1 MTTATRPAAELRRE
15 LADALA
21 AEGLLR
27 PGRWHAAFAAVPR
40 EIFVSAFHTHRPGD
54 PEYLAAVHSDEPLL
68 GVRPGTAAA
77 MLEALGE
84 GLPDRGRVLEVG
96 QGNGYGA
103 ALLCHGLGNE
113 RVVSLATEAAAAR
126 MARASAAP
134 TVVLGDPARGCP
146 EHAPFAGVLAVCT
159 GGRVPAAWAAQV
171 VPGGNLVVALR
182 LGVAVL
188 TVREDGS
195 AAGRFL
201 PVLDRPSAVTP
212 PAARSYIPALLVP
225 LGRQADVGVPADPG
239 GDMARFLGALAQ
251 PDVHELSLIDAD
263 GRRLYGLVHPAGE
276 SWARLAPRDDGTAS
290 IQYDGP
296 RDLWAERAALLADW
310 TAAGR
315 PGPERYGLT
324 VGADGSH
331 RLWLDS
337 PDDERARLLPPP
349 SERRA

>member
-1 MTTATRPAAELRRE
+1 MTTAIRPAEELRRE

-27 PGRWHAAFAAVPR
+27 GDRWHAAFAAVPR
-40 EIFVSAFHTHRPGD
+40 EIFVSDLHTHRPGE
-54 PEYLAAVHSDEPLL
+54 PEYLAAVHADEPLL

-77 MLEALGE
+77 MLEALDA
-84 GLPDRGRVLEVG
+84 GLAGQGRVLEVG

-103 ALLCHGLGNE
+103 ALLCHGLGDD
-113 RVVSLATEAAAAR
+113 RVVSLATEDAAAR
-126 MARASAAP
+126 MAGAGFAP
-134 TVVLGDPARGCP
+134 TTVIGDAARGCP
-146 EHAPFAGVLAVCT
+146 EHAPYAGLLAVSAT
-159 GGRVPAAWAAQV
+159 GRVPAAWAAQV
-171 VPGGNLVVALR
+171 VPGGTVVVALR
-182 LGVAVL
+182 LGIAVL

-195 AAGRFL
+195 AEGPFL

-212 PAARSYIPALLVP
+212 PGARSYIPALLVP
-225 LGRQADVGVPADPG
+225 LGRQAEVAVPADPG
-239 GDMARFLGALAQ
+239 ADMARFLCGLAQ
-251 PDVHELSLIDAD
+251 PDAHELCLIDAD
-263 GRRLYGLVHPAGE
+263 GRRLYGVVHPASD
-276 SWARLAPRDDGTAS
+276 SWARLAPREDGTAR

-337 PDDERARLLPPP
+337 PDDGPSRPLPPP
-349 SERRA
+349 SERAA